1 MIAEMI
7 IESKE
12 WEEMAR
18 YVRDLVLN
26 KPDDFVQFIM
36 NDFLQ
41 KNSFVLSDWKG
52 EPAYRTG
59 DAMMEGYKYLKW
71 NYTGGIFHLEAWMK
85 GTFGGEWNLDGFV
98 GTLQKKPYK
107 ASLEQLFAALNQ
119 PIPMN
124 QQAAPGQPM
133 NRQAAQGQPMPN
145 VVPVHT
151 VDNSNA
157 ATMGLIFGIFSLIFA
172 FLIPLVSIILA
183 CLGFSR
189 ARMGAGSSKA
199 GLAKAGKI
207 LCIIGII
214 AAFVMWGLNI
224 LLAVSPLAGA
234 IY

>member
-1 MIAEMI
+1 
-7 IESKE
+7 
-12 WEEMAR
+12 MAR

-26 KPDDFVQFIM
+26 KPDDFVQFMM
-36 NDFLQ
+36 NDFLR
-41 KNSFVLSDWKG
+41 KNSFVMSDWKG

-71 NYTGGIFHLEAWMK
+71 NYSGGIFHLEAWMK

-124 QQAAPGQPM
+124 QAGVPEQV
-133 NRQAAQGQPMPN
+133 NPMPN
-145 VVPVHT
+145 VVPVQT
-151 VDNSNA
+151 VDNSSA
-157 ATMGLIFGIFSLIFA
+157 ATMGLVFGIFSLIFA
-172 FLIPLVSIILA
+172 FLIPLVSILLA

-214 AAFVMWGLNI
+214 AAIVMWGLNI
-224 LLAVSPLAGA
+224 LTLSASFARF
-234 IY
+234 Y

>member
-1 MIAEMI
+1 
-7 IESKE
+7 
-12 WEEMAR
+12 MAR

-26 KPDDFVQFIM
+26 KPDDFVQFMM
-36 NDFLQ
+36 NDFLR
-41 KNSFVLSDWKG
+41 KNSFVMSDWKG

-71 NYTGGIFHLEAWMK
+71 NYSGGIFHLEAWMK

-124 QQAAPGQPM
+124 QTGAPEQMSPM
-133 NRQAAQGQPMPN
+133 QN
-145 VVPVHT
+145 VVPVQT
-151 VDNSNA
+151 VDNSSA
-157 ATMGLIFGIFSLIFA
+157 ATMGLVFGIFSLIFA
-172 FLIPLVSIILA
+172 FLIPLVSILLA

-214 AAFVMWGLNI
+214 AAIVMWGLNI
-224 LLAVSPLAGA
+224 LTLSASFARF
-234 IY
+234 Y

>member
-1 MIAEMI
+1 
-7 IESKE
+7 
-12 WEEMAR
+12 MAR

-26 KPDDFVQFIM
+26 KPDDFVQFMM
-36 NDFLQ
+36 NDFLR
-41 KNSFVLSDWKG
+41 KNSFVMSDWKG

-71 NYTGGIFHLEAWMK
+71 NYSGGIFHLEAWMK

-107 ASLEQLFAALNQ
+107 ASLEQLFVALNQ

-124 QQAAPGQPM
+124 QTGVPEQM
-133 NRQAAQGQPMPN
+133 SPMPN
-145 VVPVHT
+145 VVPVQT
-151 VDNSNA
+151 VDNSSA
-157 ATMGLIFGIFSLIFA
+157 ATMGLVFGIFSLIFA
-172 FLIPLVSIILA
+172 FLIPLVSILLA

-214 AAFVMWGLNI
+214 AAIVMWGLNI
-224 LLAVSPLAGA
+224 LTLSASFARF
-234 IY
+234 Y

>member
-1 MIAEMI
+1 
-7 IESKE
+7 
-12 WEEMAR
+12 MAR

-26 KPDDFVQFIM
+26 KPDDFVQFMM

-41 KNSFVLSDWKG
+41 KNSFVMSNWKG

-71 NYTGGIFHLEAWMK
+71 NYSGGIFHLEAWMK

-124 QQAAPGQPM
+124 QTGAPEQV
-133 NRQAAQGQPMPN
+133 NPMPN
-145 VVPVHT
+145 VVPVQT
-151 VDNSNA
+151 VDNSSA
-157 ATMGLIFGIFSLIFA
+157 ATMGLVFGIFSLIFA
-172 FLIPLVSIILA
+172 FLIPLVSILLA

-189 ARMGAGSSKA
+189 ARMGAGSR
-199 GLAKAGKI
+199 KAGKI

-214 AAFVMWGLNI
+214 AAIVMWGLNI
-224 LLAVSPLAGA
+224 LTLSASFARF
-234 IY
+234 Y

>member
-1 MIAEMI
+1 
-7 IESKE
+7 
-12 WEEMAR
+12 MAR

-26 KPDDFVQFIM
+26 KPDDFVRFIM

-41 KNSFVLSDWKG
+41 KNGFVLSDWKG

-59 DAMMEGYKYLKW
+59 DAVMEGYKYLKW
-71 NYTGGIFHLEAWMK
+71 NYAGGIFHLEAWMK

-107 ASLEQLFAALNQ
+107 ESLEQLFATLNQ
-119 PIPMN
+119 PLSMN
-124 QQAAPGQPM
+124 QQAAP
-133 NRQAAQGQPMPN
+133 GQPMPN

-157 ATMGLIFGIFSLIFA
+157 ATMGLVFGIFSLIFA

-199 GLAKAGKI
+199 GMAKAGKV
-207 LCIIGII
+207 LCIIGIVI
-214 AAFVMWGLNI
+214 AVIMWGVNI
-224 LLAVSPLAGA
+224 LMAVSPLAMLL
-234 IY
+234 